1 MLLAVSAIWLGVAAQ
16 SPESLPNPNVGHPDN
31 YIADP
36 AGQLSAQTK
45 REVNSRLDA
54 LRKRTTCEVGV
65 AVVNS
70 LDGMTIEDYSYELF
84 RHWGLGKKDNNNG
97 VLLVISPAEKAAR
110 IEVGSGAE
118 GVLTDIS
125 CANIIRNRIVPAM
138 KRGNLDMAVTGAVGD
153 IYAAL
158 TDPAV
163 AGELRSAQGEAGL
176 SRIKALD
183 KDVLWNFLVLV
194 AGCVFL
200 FTLVLFI
207 SDFSGTRR
215 RDNYRRAMTWR
226 NHMRTYWWGSLLSLG
241 TALPIAILAYIL
253 YRHARD
259 VAELCDTCGGK
270 MKKLPEDKDNDYLS
284 PSQDFEEKLG
294 TVDYDVWLCP
304 KCGTV
309 ERFPYV
315 ERQLKY
321 QKCPECHTIAMNL
334 VMDKVVDPPTT
345 KNDGHGERLY
355 QCQFCRHTRRE
366 NYRIPKKVDDS
377 ALLGAAVIGSAL
389 GRGGRGGGFGGG
401 SMGGFGGGHSSG
413 GGASGHW

>member
-1 MLLAVSAIWLGVAAQ
+1 MLLAVSVIWLAASAQ

-36 AGQLSAQTK
+36 AGQLSPQAK

-70 LDGMTIEDYSYELF
+70 LEGMTIEDYSYELF

-97 VLLVISPAEKAAR
+97 VLLVISPAGKAAR

-125 CANIIRNRIVPAM
+125 CANIIRNKVVPAM
-138 KRGNLDMAVTGAVGD
+138 KKGNVDKAVAGAVED
-153 IYAAL
+153 IYGAM

-176 SRIKALD
+176 SRIKTLD

-207 SDFSGTRR
+207 YDFSSTRR

-226 NHMRTYWWGSLLSLG
+226 NHLRTYWWGSLLSLG
-241 TALPIAILAYIL
+241 TALPFAILAYLL

-259 VAELCDTCGGK
+259 VTEICDTCGGK
-270 MKKLPEDKDNDYLS
+270 MKKLSEKDDNAYLS
-284 PSQDFEEKLG
+284 PSQDFEERIG
-294 TVDYDVWLCP
+294 TVNYDVWLCP

-321 QKCPECHTIAMNL
+321 QECPECHTIAMNL

-345 KNDGHGERLY
+345 KSEGHGERLY
-355 QCQFCRHTRRE
+355 QCQFCRHTKRE
-366 NYRIPKKVDDS
+366 NYRIPRKADDS
-377 ALLGAAVIGSAL
+377 AVLAAAVLGSAI
-389 GRGGRGGGFGGG
+389 GRGGHGGGGGG
-401 SMGGFGGGHSSG
+401 SIGGFGGGHSSG